1 MDLNDLPRL
10 LTEAVA
16 HYEKTAPTVSEWADG
31 LFMRLNGNA
40 DNVRLSEVMAVGF
53 LAQDGWLPPALA
65 ANRVYK
71 LMHRLG
77 QDTTGHENDRLRSL
91 IADLFDAD
99 PCQFDHHGNC
109 QAHGWFGE
117 AKCPHARAKEVLS

>member
-1 MDLNDLPRL
+1 MKTFPDEWPKSQ
-10 LTEAVA
+10 EAVA
-16 HYEKTAPTVSEWADG
+16 KIIA
-31 LFMRLNGNA
+31 
-40 DNVRLSEVMAVGF
+40 
-53 LAQDGWLPPALA
+53 
-65 ANRVYK
+65 
-71 LMHRLG
+71 
-77 QDTTGHENDRLRSL
+77 ENDRLRSL